1 MGKRVTQ
8 LLKAAAAPVLT
19 VGCTWLVA
27 DILNLGQDLEKA
39 IGAALAGVLLF
50 VAIEVTDELPK
61 RSRRW
66 RRRID
71 PRAAFEGWWLQI
83 HDGWE
88 LQIHDQA
95 DDIADDRAVKKVDR
109 VAIFL
114 CRYVVDGDTYRVEGH
129 AFGSTGDMVA
139 RWESTQVF
147 FSTGALRSSYLWEGT
162 SFESR
167 QPTNRRGTTD
177 WSVQRSSS
185 GRVLPTS
192 GHGEV
197 MHLNQD
203 RRLFFRVQRLT
214 SERIQSLLG
223 RAVELDALADDALQ
237 KELALAYL
245 DSIRPGSPSLSRR

>member
-27 DILNLGQDLEKA
+27 DILHVGQDLEKA

-83 HDGWE
+83 HDK
-88 LQIHDQA
+88 IYDSV
-95 DDIADDRAVKKVDR
+95 DDGAAERVDR
-109 VAIFL
+109 VAIFS
-114 CRYVVDGDTYRVEGH
+114 CRYVVDGDTYRIDGE
-129 AFGSTGDMVA
+129 AFDSKGETLA
-139 RWESTQVF
+139 TWESTRVF
-147 FSTGALRSSYLWEGT
+147 FSTDALWSSYLWKGT
-162 SFESR
+162 TFESR
-167 QPTNRRGTTD
+167 PPTKRQGTTN

-185 GRVLPTS
+185 RRVLPTS
-192 GHGEV
+192 GRGEV

-214 SERIQSLLG
+214 PERIQLLLG
-223 RAVELDALADDALQ
+223 RAVEPDLLADHDLQ
-237 KELALAYL
+237 KELALAFL
-245 DSIRPGSPSLSRR
+245 ESIRATSPSLPRR